1 MELFHEQRGVGGVMK
16 LFDEELKKILRS
28 LLMILQL
35 DLSLRSSI
43 TDVTS
48 HLGSDYLI
56 ILVWYIA
63 DSYILPL
70 VDHPILT

>member
-16 LFDEELKKILRS
+16 LFGEELKKYIAQS
-28 LLMILQL
+28 THL
-35 DLSLRSSI
+35 DLPLRSSI